1 MRKIFLIILS
11 VLCLRL
17 ITGCVSIPREEL
29 SWAIETEELSGHV
42 HFLSQPALKGRK
54 PRTWE
59 SATARQYLKNRFEA
73 YGLVPW
79 GGRRG
84 YEQPFGFGTN
94 VIGVLPGSEPNVADE
109 IVILAAHYDHLGK
122 GKKGIYHGA
131 CDNASG
137 LSVLLEI
144 AEKLALSEKRPRR
157 SICFASFDCEEKYA
171 LGAFAFTCQKDF
183 EKRKIAA
190 VINIDLLGRDFLDVV
205 DGSLFVVGTEAYPG
219 LRAHILQA
227 GEETDVKI
235 LPLGTDL
242 VGPRG
247 DHAAFETM
255 DIPVLFFTCGSYKDY
270 HKPTDTAEKL
280 NYPKMTSSA
289 QVIFRTLDVLANAE
303 DIDRPVPLKNGDKDE
318 LLTLKFV
325 LEKINS
331 NLETLKLDD
340 NQSVKLRQLA
350 QETQKLL
357 NEGKYSL
364 NERRAFLRKV
374 IEALLP
380 AVAWGNFTSKKS
392 SEGLL
397 WMFEL
402 YIGHSKLLIEG
413 YRDMVRQMLQKK
425 PGLFGKVNLEYQA
438 YDLPDN
444 EISFVEKPDGR
455 YELDVIL
462 TQVHLNCET
471 KGLLFK
477 SGHFSFQAGH
487 YSEHCLG
494 TKDEVTDYCLLR
506 WRKNLKV
513 ESYGRA
519 WAQVLETVME
529 QKASAEYN
537 DWMQWW
543 PQKQGWTDE
552 KQWLSNLSKS
562 DNPQLVAAA
571 TFGES
576 ITHTLTENQFY
587 SRIKDPN
594 VPAIRRKAS
603 ILSLDKRQGQK
614 ALLTLVDVLTDET
627 PAAPKQPRF
636 MEDSY
641 PFADHSVAK
650 TGRKWWKEQQEKE
663 FAGTIGE
670 AAENKLKQLTRQDFG
685 KNAEAWRKWIER
697 HVK

>member
-1 MRKIFLIILS
+1 
-11 VLCLRL
+11 
-17 ITGCVSIPREEL
+17 
-29 SWAIETEELSGHV
+29 
-42 HFLSQPALKGRK
+42 
-54 PRTWE
+54 
-59 SATARQYLKNRFEA
+59 
-73 YGLVPW
+73 VPW

-144 AEKLALSEKRPRR
+144 AEKLALSEKRPKR

-205 DGSLFVVGTEAYPG
+205 DGSLFVVGTEAYPE
-219 LRAHILQA
+219 LRARILQA
-227 GEETDVKI
+227 GKETDVKI
-235 LPLGTDL
+235 LPAGTDL
-242 VGPRG
+242 FGPRG

-255 DIPVLFFTCGSYKDY
+255 DIPVLFFTCGLYKDY
-270 HKPTDTAEKL
+270 HKPTDTAKKL

-289 QVIFRTLDVLANAE
+289 QVIFRTLDVLANTE

-331 NLETLKLDD
+331 RHDELKINDE
-340 NQSVKLRQLA
+340 QGVKLRQLA

-357 NEGKYSL
+357 NKGEYSL
-364 NERRAFLRKV
+364 NERRDFAGKV

-380 AVAWGNFTSKKS
+380 AVAWGDFTSKKS

-397 WMFEL
+397 SMFEL

-413 YRDMVRQMLQKK
+413 YRDMVRQMLQSK

-438 YDLPDN
+438 YDLPGN
-444 EISFVEKPDGR
+444 EISFVEKLDGR

-462 TQVHLNCET
+462 TQVHFNCEI
-471 KGLLFK
+471 KSLLFK

-494 TKDEVTDYCLLR
+494 TKDEVTDFCLLR
-506 WRKNLKV
+506 WRKNLKD

-519 WAQVLETVME
+519 WTQVLETVME
-529 QKASAEYN
+529 PKAGAAYN

-576 ITHTLTENQFY
+576 ITRTRTFTENQFY
-587 SRIKDPN
+587 SRIKDHN
-594 VPAIRRKAS
+594 VPAIGRKAS
-603 ILSLDKRQGQK
+603 IRSLDKRMGQK

-650 TGRKWWKEQQEKE
+650 TGRKWWKKQQEKE

-685 KNAEAWRKWIER
+685 KDPEAWRRWIQK

>member
-1 MRKIFLIILS
+1 MRKIFLTILLF
-11 VLCLRL
+11 LCLRL

-42 HFLSQPALKGRK
+42 HFLAQPALKGRK
-54 PRTWE
+54 PGTWE

-73 YGLVPW
+73 YGLVSW

-84 YEQPFGFGTN
+84 YERPFGFGTN
-94 VIGVLPGSEPNVADE
+94 VIGVLPGSEPNFADE

-144 AEKLALSEKRPRR
+144 AEKLALSEKRPKR
-157 SICFASFDCEEKYA
+157 SICFASFDCEERFA

-190 VINIDLLGRDFLDVV
+190 VINIDLLGREFLDVV
-205 DGSLFVVGTEAYPG
+205 DGSLFVVGTEAYPE

-227 GEETDVKI
+227 GKETDVKI

-255 DIPVLFFTCGSYKDY
+255 DIPVLFFTCGLYKDY
-270 HKPTDTAEKL
+270 HKTTDTAEKL

-289 QVIFRTLDVLANAE
+289 QVIFRTLDVLANSE
-303 DIDRPVPLKNGDKDE
+303 DIDRPVPLKNGDKAE

-331 NLETLKLDD
+331 NLEELKLDD
-340 NQSVKLRQLA
+340 QQSEKLRQLA

-357 NEGKYSL
+357 NEEKYSL
-364 NERRAFLRKV
+364 KERRGFARKV

-380 AVAWGNFTSKKS
+380 AVAWGDFTSQRS

-397 WMFEL
+397 WMNEL
-402 YIGHSKLLIEG
+402 YSEHSRILIEW
-413 YRDMVRQMLQKK
+413 YRNMVRQMLENK
-425 PGLFGKVNLEYQA
+425 PGLFDKMDFKYQA
-438 YDLPDN
+438 YDLSDN
-444 EISFVEKPDGR
+444 EISFVEKQDGR

-462 TQVHLNCET
+462 TQVHFNYET

-477 SGHFSFQAGH
+477 SGNFNLRADYRTEFIP
-487 YSEHCLG
+487 G
-494 TKDEVTDYCLLR
+494 TKDQIIDRCLLQ
-506 WRKNLKV
+506 WRKKLKD

-519 WAQVLETVME
+519 WAQVLKTVTGHDTGIT
-529 QKASAEYN
+529 YG
-537 DWMQWW
+537 DWMRWW
-543 PQKQGWTDE
+543 IERQGWADE
-552 KQWLSNLSKS
+552 KQWLVNLSKG
-562 DNPQLVAAA
+562 DHGRFALEAAKIVDINKLC
-571 TFGES
+571 EL
-576 ITHTLTENQFY
+576 I
-587 SRIKDPN
+587 RDPN
-594 VPAIRRKAS
+594 APVLKRDNAIF
-603 ILSLDKRQGQK
+603 ILDKDAGAK
-614 ALLTLVDVLTDET
+614 ELLTLVDVLADET
-627 PAAPKQPRF
+627 PLNIYKFKGQPRF
-636 MEDSY
+636 MEQSY
-641 PFADHSVAK
+641 PFADHRFVK
-650 TGRKWWKEQQEKE
+650 GLHEWWEKHPEKKEPPR
-663 FAGTIGE
+663 TIGG
-670 AAENKLKQLTRQDFG
+670 D
-685 KNAEAWRKWIER
+685 
-697 HVK
+697 

>member
-1 MRKIFLIILS
+1 MI
-11 VLCLRL
+11 LCLRL

-42 HFLSQPALKGRK
+42 HFLAQPALKGRK

-79 GGRRG
+79 AGYKG
-84 YEQPFGFGTN
+84 YEQSFGFGTN
-94 VIGVLPGSEPNVADE
+94 VIGVLLGSEPNVADE

-122 GKKGIYHGA
+122 GKKGIYYGA

-144 AEKLALSEKRPRR
+144 AEKLALSEKRPKR
-157 SICFASFDCEEKYA
+157 SICFASFDCEERFA

-205 DGSLFVVGTEAYPG
+205 DGSLFVVGTEAYPE
-219 LRAHILQA
+219 LRAHIVQA
-227 GEETDVKI
+227 GKETDVKI

-255 DIPVLFFTCGSYKDY
+255 DIPVLFFTCGLYKDY

-289 QVIFRTLDVLANAE
+289 QVIFRVLDVLANSE
-303 DIDRPVPLKNGDKDE
+303 DIDRPVPLKNGDEDE
-318 LLTLKFV
+318 LLALKFI

-331 NLETLKLDD
+331 NREELKLDEQ
-340 NQSVKLRQLA
+340 QSEKLWQLA
-350 QETQKLL
+350 QETQQLL

-364 NERRAFLRKV
+364 KERRGFARKV

-380 AVAWGNFTSKKS
+380 AVAWGDFTSQKS

-397 WMFEL
+397 WMNEF
-402 YIGHSKLLIEG
+402 YTGHSKLLIEG
-413 YRDMVRQMLQKK
+413 YRDMVRQMLQSK
-425 PGLFGKVNLEYQA
+425 PGLFGKVNFEYQA
-438 YDLPDN
+438 YDLSDN
-444 EISFVEKPDGR
+444 EISFVEKQDGQF
-455 YELDVIL
+455 ELDVIL
-462 TQVHLNCET
+462 TQVHLNCEI

-477 SGHFSFQAGH
+477 SGDFSFGGGRYIKH
-487 YSEHCLG
+487 FLG
-494 TKDEVTDYCLLR
+494 TKDEVTDFCLLQ
-506 WRKNLKV
+506 WRENLKD

-519 WAQVLETVME
+519 WTQVLKTVTQQE
-529 QKASAEYN
+529 LGAEYD
-537 DWMQWW
+537 DWMRWW
-543 PQKQGWTDE
+543 LGKRSLADE

-562 DNPQLVAAA
+562 DNPQLAA
-571 TFGES
+571 TVTVGEW
-576 ITHTLTENQFY
+576 TTLTLTENQVY
-587 SRIKDPN
+587 ILVKDPN
-594 VPAIRRKAS
+594 VPAIRRKAL
-603 ILSLDKRQGQK
+603 IRSLDKRLGPK

-627 PAAPKQPRF
+627 PAAAKKPRF
-636 MEDSY
+636 LEASY
-641 PFADHSVAK
+641 PFADRGFVKASHE
-650 TGRKWWKEQQEKE
+650 WWKKQQGKE
-663 FAGTIGE
+663 SARTIGE

-685 KNAEAWRKWIER
+685 KDAEAWRRWIER

>member
-1 MRKIFLIILS
+1 MRKIFLIILL
-11 VLCLRL
+11 VLCLRS
-17 ITGCVSIPREEL
+17 ITGCVSIPLEEL
-29 SWAIETEELSGHV
+29 SWAIETEELSDHV
-42 HFLSQPALKGRK
+42 HFLAQPALKGRK

-59 SATARQYLKNRFEA
+59 SATARQYLKSRFRD
-73 YGLVPW
+73 YGLLPW

-157 SICFASFDCEEKYA
+157 SICFASFDCEEIYA

-205 DGSLFVVGTEAYPG
+205 DGSLFVVGTEAYPE

-227 GEETDVKI
+227 GKETDVKI
-235 LPLGTDL
+235 LPVGTDL

-318 LLTLKFV
+318 LLTLKFI

-331 NLETLKLDD
+331 NHEELKLDD
-340 NQSVKLRQLA
+340 QQNEKLQQLA
-350 QETQKLL
+350 QETQILL

-364 NERRAFLRKV
+364 NERRDFARKV

-380 AVAWGNFTSKKS
+380 AVAWGDFTSQKS

-397 WMFEL
+397 
-402 YIGHSKLLIEG
+402 
-413 YRDMVRQMLQKK
+413 
-425 PGLFGKVNLEYQA
+425 
-438 YDLPDN
+438 
-444 EISFVEKPDGR
+444 
-455 YELDVIL
+455 
-462 TQVHLNCET
+462 
-471 KGLLFK
+471 
-477 SGHFSFQAGH
+477 
-487 YSEHCLG
+487 
-494 TKDEVTDYCLLR
+494 
-506 WRKNLKV
+506 
-513 ESYGRA
+513 
-519 WAQVLETVME
+519 
-529 QKASAEYN
+529 
-537 DWMQWW
+537 
-543 PQKQGWTDE
+543 
-552 KQWLSNLSKS
+552 
-562 DNPQLVAAA
+562 
-571 TFGES
+571 
-576 ITHTLTENQFY
+576 
-587 SRIKDPN
+587 
-594 VPAIRRKAS
+594 
-603 ILSLDKRQGQK
+603 LSLI
-614 ALLTLVDVLTDET
+614 
-627 PAAPKQPRF
+627 
-636 MEDSY
+636 
-641 PFADHSVAK
+641 H
-650 TGRKWWKEQQEKE
+650 
-663 FAGTIGE
+663 I
-670 AAENKLKQLTRQDFG
+670 
-685 KNAEAWRKWIER
+685 
-697 HVK
+697 

>member
-1 MRKIFLIILS
+1 MRKIFLTILLLFCFWS
-11 VLCLRL
+11 
-17 ITGCVSIPREEL
+17 ITGCVSIPREGL
-29 SWAIETEELSGHV
+29 SSAIETQELSDHV
-42 HFLSQPALKGRK
+42 HFLAQPALKGRK

-59 SATARQYLKNRFEA
+59 SATVRQYLKSRFRD

-79 GGRRG
+79 GQAKG
-84 YEQPFGFGTN
+84 YEQSFGYGTN
-94 VIGVLPGSEPNVADE
+94 VIGILPGSDPNLADE
-109 IVILAAHYDHLGK
+109 TVILSAHYDHLGK

-144 AEKLALSEKRPRR
+144 AEKLALSEKRPKR
-157 SICFASFDCEEKYA
+157 SICFASFDCEEKCA

-183 EKRKIAA
+183 EKRKIVA

-219 LRAHILQA
+219 LRARILQA
-227 GEETDVKI
+227 GKETDVKI

-255 DIPVLFFTCGSYKDY
+255 DIPVLFFTCGLYEDY

-289 QVIFRTLDVLANAE
+289 QVIFRTLDVLTNAE
-303 DIDRPVPLKNGDKDE
+303 DIDRPVPLKNGDKNE
-318 LLTLKFV
+318 LLTLKFI

-340 NQSVKLRQLA
+340 QQSVKLQQLA

-364 NERRAFLRKV
+364 NERWGFLRKV

-380 AVAWGNFTSKKS
+380 AVAWGDFASQKS

-402 YIGHSKLLIEG
+402 YIGHSKLLTEG
-413 YRDMVRQMLQKK
+413 YRDMVRQMLQSK
-425 PGLFGKVNLEYQA
+425 PGLFGKVNFEYQA

-444 EISFVEKPDGR
+444 EISFVEKQDER

-462 TQVHLNCET
+462 TQVHLNCEI
-471 KGLLFK
+471 KSLLFK
-477 SGHFSFQAGH
+477 SGHFSFEAG
-487 YSEHCLG
+487 YYTEHFLG
-494 TKDEVTDYCLLR
+494 TKDEVTDFCLLK
-506 WRKNLKV
+506 WRENLKD

-519 WAQVLETVME
+519 WAQVLKTITQQEPGVE
-529 QKASAEYN
+529 YDDWLRWWLEHQDLAE
-537 DWMQWW
+537 
-543 PQKQGWTDE
+543 E

-562 DNPQLVAAA
+562 DNPQLACSA
-571 TFGES
+571 GEGKS
-576 ITHTLTENQFY
+576 LTENQVY
-587 SRIKDPN
+587 ILVKDPN
-594 VPAIRRKAS
+594 VPAIRRKAL
-603 ILSLDKRQGQK
+603 IRSLDKRLGPK

-627 PAAPKQPRF
+627 PAAAKQPRF

-641 PFADHSVAK
+641 PFAYHGFVKASHE
-650 TGRKWWKEQQEKE
+650 WWKKQQEKE
-663 FAGTIGE
+663 FARTIGE

-685 KNAEAWRKWIER
+685 KDAEAWRRWIER

>member
-1 MRKIFLIILS
+1 MRKIFLIILL
-11 VLCLRL
+11 VLCLWS

-42 HFLSQPALKGRK
+42 HFLAQPALKGRK

-79 GGRRG
+79 IGYKG

-144 AEKLALSEKRPRR
+144 AEKLALSEKRPKR
-157 SICFASFDCEEKYA
+157 SICFASFDCEERCA

-205 DGSLFVVGTEAYPG
+205 DGSLFVVGTQAYPE
-219 LRAHILQA
+219 LRVHILQA
-227 GEETDVKI
+227 GKETDVKI

-255 DIPVLFFTCGSYKDY
+255 DIPVLFFTCGLYKDY
-270 HKPTDTAEKL
+270 HKPTDTAKKL

-318 LLTLKFV
+318 LLTLKFI

-331 NLETLKLDD
+331 NHDELKINDE
-340 NQSVKLRQLA
+340 QGEKLQQLA

-364 NERRAFLRKV
+364 NERRGFAGKV

-380 AVAWGNFTSKKS
+380 AVAWGDFTSQKS

-413 YRDMVRQMLQKK
+413 YRDMVRQMLESK
-425 PGLFGKVNLEYQA
+425 PGLFGKVNFEYKA

-444 EISFVEKPDGR
+444 EISFVEKQDGR

-462 TQVHLNCET
+462 TQVHLKGGI

-477 SGHFSFQAGH
+477 SGHFSFEAWH
-487 YSEHCLG
+487 YSEHFLG
-494 TKDEVTDYCLLR
+494 TKNQVTDYCLLR
-506 WRKNLKV
+506 WRKNQKD

-519 WAQVLETVME
+519 WE
-529 QKASAEYN
+529 QMLKKATQQEPGATYN

-543 PQKQGWTDE
+543 PQKQGWADE

-562 DNPQLVAAA
+562 DNPQLAAA
-571 TFGES
+571 VTFGEW
-576 ITHTLTENQFY
+576 TTRTLTENQVY
-587 SRIKDPN
+587 ILVKDPN
-594 VPAIRRKAS
+594 VSAIRRKAL
-603 ILSLDKRQGQK
+603 IRSLDKRRGQK

-641 PFADHSVAK
+641 PFADHRVAK
-650 TGRKWWKEQQEKE
+650 TGRKWWKEQLEKE
-663 FAGTIGE
+663 FAGTIGQE
-670 AAENKLKQLTRQDFG
+670 AENKLKQLTEQDFG
-685 KNAEAWRKWIER
+685 KDVEAWRRWIQR

>member
-1 MRKIFLIILS
+1 MRKMFLIILL

-29 SWAIETEELSGHV
+29 SWAIETEELSDHV
-42 HFLSQPALKGRK
+42 HFLAQPALKGRK

-59 SATARQYLKNRFEA
+59 SATARQYLKSRFRD

-94 VIGVLPGSEPNVADE
+94 VIGVLPGADPNLADE

-219 LRAHILQA
+219 LRARILQA

-255 DIPVLFFTCGSYKDY
+255 DIPVLFFSCGLYKDY

-289 QVIFRTLDVLANAE
+289 QVVFRTLDVLANAE

-318 LLTLKFV
+318 LLTLKFI

-331 NLETLKLDD
+331 NHDELKINDE
-340 NQSVKLRQLA
+340 QGEKLQQLA

-357 NEGKYSL
+357 NEGEYSL
-364 NERRAFLRKV
+364 NKRRGFARKV

-380 AVAWGNFTSKKS
+380 AVAWGDFTSQKS

-397 WMFEL
+397 WMHEF
-402 YIGHSKLLIEG
+402 YTGHSKLLIEG
-413 YRDMVRQMLQKK
+413 YRDMVRQMLQSK
-425 PGLFGKVNLEYQA
+425 PGLFGKVNFEYQA
-438 YDLPDN
+438 YDLSDN
-444 EISFVEKPDGR
+444 EISFVEKQDGQ

-462 TQVHLNCET
+462 TQVHLNCEI

-477 SGHFSFQAGH
+477 SGYFSFGAGYYIKH
-487 YSEHCLG
+487 FLG
-494 TKDEVTDYCLLR
+494 TKDEVTDFCLLK
-506 WRKNLKV
+506 WRENLKD

-519 WAQVLETVME
+519 WAQVLKTITQQEPGVE
-529 QKASAEYN
+529 YDDWLRWWLEHQDLAE
-537 DWMQWW
+537 
-543 PQKQGWTDE
+543 E

-562 DNPQLVAAA
+562 DNPQLACRA
-571 TFGES
+571 GEGKS
-576 ITHTLTENQFY
+576 LTENQVY
-587 SRIKDPN
+587 ILIKDPN
-594 VPAIRRKAS
+594 VPAISRKAL
-603 ILSLDKRQGQK
+603 IRSLDKRLGPK

-627 PAAPKQPRF
+627 PVTTKQPRF

-650 TGRKWWKEQQEKE
+650 AEHKWWKKQQEKE
-663 FAGTIGE
+663 FARTIGE

-685 KNAEAWRKWIER
+685 KNAEAWRRWIER